1 LNMEKRK
8 LALLNMY
15 DGHPNQGLRAIY
27 EILED
32 YKEQIEVHEFDVRGK
47 HEIADTS
54 FDIYISTGGPG
65 NPLEG
70 DGIWE
75 KNWYNLIDSLWDA
88 NNSVQNEAEKKH
100 AFFICHSFQMA
111 CNHFGL
117 GDITRRVVPSF
128 GVYPC
133 HKTKAGK
140 EDNLLTGLE
149 DPYYIVDSREWQLVQ
164 PKLKVFKE
172 HGAQILSLEKIRTHL
187 EYERAIM
194 AVRFSEEFV
203 GTQFHPE
210 ADPHGMK
217 VYFDKPESKEIV
229 LKNYSVRKYNSM
241 MKHLEDPERIS
252 LTHQKIIPSFL
263 NNALKKLKTVDY
275 SSEHE

>member
-1 LNMEKRK
+1 MKKLQ

-15 DGHPNQGLRAIY
+15 DGHPNQGLRAIL
-27 EILED
+27 EILAE
-32 YKEQIEVHEFDVRGK
+32 YKDQIEVTEFDVRGK

-54 FDIYISTGGPG
+54 FDMYISTGGPG

-70 DGIWE
+70 DGVWE
-75 KNWYNLIDSLWDA
+75 KNWYNLVDSLWEL
-88 NNSVQNEAEKKH
+88 NNTAETEADKKH
-100 AFFICHSFQMA
+100 VFFICHSFQMA

-117 GDITRRVVPSF
+117 GDITRRVVTSF

-140 EDNLLTGLE
+140 EDWLLAGLE
-149 DPYYIVDSREWQLVQ
+149 DPYYIVDSREWQLIQ

-172 HGAQILSLEKIRTHL
+172 HGAEILSLEKIRTHV

-194 AVRFSEEFV
+194 AVRFSPEFV

-210 ADPHGMK
+210 ADPYGMK
-217 VYFDKPESKEIV
+217 VHFDKPENKEIV
-229 LKNYSVRKYNSM
+229 LKNYSMRKYNSM
-241 MKHLEDPERIS
+241 MKHLEDPERIA

-263 NNALKKLKTVDY
+263 DNALKKLKTVEY
-275 SSEHE
+275 SS

>member
-1 LNMEKRK
+1 
-8 LALLNMY
+8 MY
-15 DGHPNQGLRAIY
+15 DGHPNQGMRAIH
-27 EILED
+27 EILDE
-32 YKEQIEVHEFDVRGK
+32 YKDQIDVSEFDVRGK

-54 FDIYISTGGPG
+54 FDIYITTGGPG

-75 KNWYNLIDSLWDA
+75 KNWYNLIDSLWEL
-88 NNSVQNEAEKKH
+88 NNNTETEAEKKH
-100 AFFICHSFQMA
+100 VFFICHSFQMA

-117 GDITRRVVPSF
+117 GDITRRVVASF

-140 EDNLLTGLE
+140 GDWLLEGLD
-149 DPYYIVDSREWQLVQ
+149 DPYYIVDSREWQLIQ

-172 HGAQILSLEKIRTHL
+172 HGAEILSLEKIRTHL

-194 AVRFSEEFV
+194 AVRFSNEFV

-210 ADPHGMK
+210 ADPYGMK
-217 VYFDKPESKEIV
+217 MHFEKPENKEIV
-229 LKNYSVRKYNSM
+229 LKNYSIRKYNSM

-263 NNALKKLKTVDY
+263 NNALKKLKAPEY
-275 SSEHE
+275 SN